1 LSTHLFVKV
10 FDLAD
15 SGFKDWEFAA
25 SGLIFVAVGLV
36 FFFGPRLIAMTG
48 IPFFDFQ
55 SRRVTFFRYGFLG
68 FALIWTVIAFTG
80 TFLPYWKHRAMVL
93 DNACRVVE
101 GTVDDFQPLSAS
113 GHGEESFVVAGVRFA
128 YSDYRVSDGFNN
140 ASGLGGPIRGG
151 QIVRIC
157 YDPADH
163 TILRLEI
170 RDYRGPVSRAVS
182 FPQMPQEPAGNVPDM
197 PWYASLFM
205 YVYFIDWTGQFLM
218 VRPYLRRFIR
228 LGRPIAVHA
237 PVSVNILH
245 SPSKV
250 KLAHTLLQPDR
261 DANALW
267 LRPRGFNILQVPML
281 VAKMNVDPVTA
292 AITSYEIR
300 LSAGIALTLG
310 LLFFGAYALFAPEL
324 GRDTAALFLGG
335 FAVVA
340 LVVNALHIR
349 QLRAHMMQLV
359 QDALP
364 ELATR

>member
-1 LSTHLFVKV
+1 
-10 FDLAD
+10 
-15 SGFKDWEFAA
+15 
-25 SGLIFVAVGLV
+25 
-36 FFFGPRLIAMTG
+36 
-48 IPFFDFQ
+48 
-55 SRRVTFFRYGFLG
+55 
-68 FALIWTVIAFTG
+68 
-80 TFLPYWKHRAMVL
+80 MVQ

-113 GHGEESFVVAGVRFA
+113 GHGEESFFVAGVRFA

-170 RDYRGPVSRAVS
+170 RDYRGPIARAAS
-182 FPQMPQEPAGNVPDM
+182 FPPMPPGPADSVPDT

-205 YVYFIDWTGQFLM
+205 YAYFLDWIGQLVM

-228 LGRPIAVHA
+228 LGRPIALHA
-237 PVSVNILH
+237 PVSVTVLH
-245 SPSKV
+245 SPSKM
-250 KLAHTLLQPDR
+250 KLANTLVQPDR

-267 LRPRGFNILQVPML
+267 LRPRGFNIFQIPML
-281 VAKMNVDPVTA
+281 VAKMNVDPITA
-292 AITSYEIR
+292 AITSYEVR
-300 LSAGIALTLG
+300 LSAGIPLILV
-310 LLFFGAYALFAPEL
+310 LFFFGAYTLFSPGL
-324 GRDTAALFLGG
+324 GRDTAVLFLGG

-340 LVVNALHIR
+340 LVGNALHVR
-349 QLRAHMMQLV
+349 RLRARMMQLV